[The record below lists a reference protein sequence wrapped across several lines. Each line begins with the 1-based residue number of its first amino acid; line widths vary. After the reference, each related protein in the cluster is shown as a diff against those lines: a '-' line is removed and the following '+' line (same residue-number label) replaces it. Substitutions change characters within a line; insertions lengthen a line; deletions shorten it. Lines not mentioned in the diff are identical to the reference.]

1 MDPSVVIILAMLV
14 LCAFASGMEIAY
26 VSSNRLKVELD
37 ISKESYSG
45 RLLALF
51 YKHEGHFLATI
62 LLVNNIGLVVFGM
75 NAADLLEPVIESWG
89 ITGEFTVLLLQTV
102 ISTLVVLIIAE
113 FLPKV
118 LFQINPNTLFKLG
131 STPMAALY
139 WILYLPVKAI
149 VSISSFLLNSMG
161 LDVHQDQK
169 VFSRTDL
176 QHFVADM
183 NERMEESADLG
194 NEIQILQNALD
205 FSNIKAR
212 DCMVPRTEMVSIDVN
227 ASIKDLHALFIES
240 HLSKLLV
247 YRDTVDNVI
256 GYVHSFELFK
266 QPETLTQLL
275 RPISYIPEAMPGKE
289 MLEIFTKKNQSIAVV
304 VDEYGGTAGIVTI
317 EDVIEKIFGEIE
329 DEHDS
334 EDLHEEQIDENTYR
348 FSARAEVSYL
358 NKTYGLKLP
367 ESESYETLGGL
378 VIHELESIPSKDD
391 CVHLQDM
398 ELCCESVSD
407 RRIELVRISLK

>member
-37 ISKESYSG
+37 ISKSSYSG

-75 NAADLLEPVIESWG
+75 HAAHLLEPIILSWG
-89 ITGEFTVLLLQTV
+89 INGEFTVLLLQTV
-102 ISTLVVLIIAE
+102 ISTLVVLITAE

-118 LFQINPNTLFKLG
+118 LFQINPNALFKLG
-131 STPMAALY
+131 STPMMVLY
-139 WILYLPVKAI
+139 WILYFPVKAI
-149 VSISSFLLNSMG
+149 VSISSFFLKSMG
-161 LDVHQDQK
+161 LNVQQDPK

-183 NERMEESADLG
+183 NERMEESAELG

-227 ASIKDLHALFIES
+227 ASIKELHALFVES

-247 YRDTVDNVI
+247 YRDSVDNVI

-275 RPISYIPEAMPGKE
+275 RPISFIPEAMPGKE
-289 MLEIFTKKNQSIAVV
+289 MLEKFTKKNQSIAVV

-378 VIHELESIPSKDD
+378 VIHQLESIPSKDD
-391 CVHLQDM
+391 CVQLQDM

-407 RRIELVRISLK
+407 RRIELVRVTIK